1 MKEYIDKELDPAKVN
16 FYDCT
21 KEEFVK
27 TKSITEILQELEI
40 SKVDYENGLPASS
53 DDDYESHLEKPPDSY
68 FVKNHFESST
78 LAWEAN
84 IDIQPVINHYKA
96 VSYMCAYLS
105 KIKDECSNAM
115 SQAVKEAWEN
125 KSNNYD
131 QMKLIA
137 RAYASKRECIVQ
149 EAVYH
154 IMQELW
160 LRKGFPL
167 VLFANTNLPENR
179 YRVCVCEKEIKQL
192 PESSTDIFQKN
203 MLDR

>member
-1 MKEYIDKELDPAKVN
+1 MKEAL
-16 FYDCT
+16 
-21 KEEFVK
+21 
-27 TKSITEILQELEI
+27 
-40 SKVDYENGLPASS
+40 
-53 DDDYESHLEKPPDSY
+53 
-68 FVKNHFESST
+68 
-78 LAWEAN
+78 
-84 IDIQPVINHYKA
+84 
-96 VSYMCAYLS
+96 
-105 KIKDECSNAM
+105 
-115 SQAVKEAWEN
+115 EN

-137 RAYASKRECIVQ
+137 RAYASKRECIAQ

-203 MLDR
+203 MLDW